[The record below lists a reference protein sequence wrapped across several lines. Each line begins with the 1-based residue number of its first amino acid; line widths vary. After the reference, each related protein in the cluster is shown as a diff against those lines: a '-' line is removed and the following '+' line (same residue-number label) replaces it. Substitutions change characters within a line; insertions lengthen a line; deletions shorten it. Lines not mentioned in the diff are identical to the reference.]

1 MGIETPIFILS
12 EKQYEEAQNL
22 PVILIKHFSKNI
34 DLKPYEAL
42 IFSSKNGVIALDAL
56 TDSWKDIPS
65 YSIGTGTSKE
75 IEKRGGTIVYE
86 ARSSYGDDF
95 AKEIREKLSGKKAL
109 FLRAKVVTSNLNSIL
124 EDAGVLLDEEVV
136 YETVC
141 AECQDVNKPPLGSV
155 IIFSSPSTIECF
167 FKCFKWDDRYTA
179 VVIGTKTASYMPK
192 DIPFE
197 MAPKQSIP
205 SCIELAKILR
215 KSAL

>member
-1 MGIETPIFILS
+1 LIYILS
-12 EKQYEEAQNL
+12 EKKYKDAQNL
-22 PVILIKHFSKNI
+22 PVILIKHLSKNI
-34 DLKPYEAL
+34 NLSHYEAL
-42 IFSSKNGVIALDAL
+42 IFSSKNGVIAIDAL
-56 TDSWKDIPS
+56 TDVWKDIPS

-75 IEKRGGTIVYE
+75 VEKRGGTIVYE

-95 AKEIREKLSGKKAL
+95 AKEIREKLNGKKAL
-109 FLRAKVVTSNLNSIL
+109 FLRAKVVTSSLNTIL
-124 EDAGVLLDEEVV
+124 EDAGVLLDEEIV

-141 AECQDVNKPPLGSV
+141 AECKTLNTPPDGSI

-167 FKCFKWDDRYTA
+167 FQCFTWKLNYTA

-197 MAPKQSIP
+197 MAPQQSIP
-205 SCIELAKILR
+205 SCIELAKKLS

>member
-12 EKQYEEAQNL
+12 EKQYEDAQNL
-22 PVILIKHFSKNI
+22 PVILIKHLSKNI
-34 DLKPYEAL
+34 DLSPYEAL
-42 IFSSKNGVIALDAL
+42 IFSSKNGVIAIDTL
-56 TDSWKDIPS
+56 TDSWKNIPS

-109 FLRAKVVTSNLNSIL
+109 FLRAKVVTSSLNTIL
-124 EDAGVLLDEEVV
+124 EDAGVILDEEVV

-141 AECQDVNKPPLGSV
+141 AECKTLKTPPKGSI

-167 FKCFKWDDRYTA
+167 FQCIRWDKSYTA

-192 DIPFE
+192 EIPFE
-197 MAPKQSIP
+197 MPPKQSIP
-205 SCIELAKILR
+205 SCIEISKILR
-215 KSAL
+215 NKRL

>member
-1 MGIETPIFILS
+1 MIYILS
-12 EKQYEEAQNL
+12 EKQYEDAENL
-22 PVILIKHFSKNI
+22 PVILINHLSKKI
-34 DLKPYEAL
+34 DLSSYDAL
-42 IFSSKNGVIALDAL
+42 IFSSKNGVIAIDAL

-65 YSIGTGTSKE
+65 YSIGSGTSKE
-75 IEKRGGTIVYE
+75 IEKRGGTTVYE

-95 AKEIREKLSGKKAL
+95 AKEINTRLEDKKVL
-109 FLRAKVVTSNLNSIL
+109 FLRAKVVTSSLNTIL
-124 EDAGVLLDEEVV
+124 EDAGVLLSEEVV

-141 AECQDVNKPPLGSV
+141 AQCQTLNTPQEGSI

-167 FKCFKWDDRYTA
+167 FQCFKWKKSYIA

-205 SCIELAKILR
+205 SCIDLAKILR
-215 KSAL
+215 NKRL

>member
-1 MGIETPIFILS
+1 MVILIYILS
-12 EKQYEEAQNL
+12 EKQYEDAQNL

-65 YSIGTGTSKE
+65 YSIGSGTSKE

-95 AKEIREKLSGKKAL
+95 AREIKTLLEGKKAL
-109 FLRAKVVTSNLNSIL
+109 FLRAKVVTSSLNTIL
-124 EDAGVLLDEEVV
+124 EDAGVLLDEEIV

-141 AECQDVNKPPLGSV
+141 AQCNSLETPPKNSI

-167 FKCFKWDDRYTA
+167 FSCFEWDATYTA
-179 VVIGTKTASYMPK
+179 VVIGTKTASFMPK
-192 DIPFE
+192 EIPFE
-197 MAPKQSIP
+197 TAPKQSIP
-205 SCIELAKILR
+205 SCIELSKKLS
-215 KSAL
+215 KKPL